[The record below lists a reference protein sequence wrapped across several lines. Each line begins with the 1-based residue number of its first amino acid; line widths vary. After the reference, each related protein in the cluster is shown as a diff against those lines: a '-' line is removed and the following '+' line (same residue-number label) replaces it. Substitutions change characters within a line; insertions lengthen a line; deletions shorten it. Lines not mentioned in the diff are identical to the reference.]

1 MLYAMVHA
9 TRRRYEVLSGRRFC
23 KSCTTAGIL
32 FPPTTSGHTWRPR
45 SALALDGVSTE
56 CDRSA
61 PAMMQ
66 SITIME
72 RTRRAGGT
80 GGRYRGLRGE
90 SVGDRSNVLSYLI
103 CVCGCFGY
111 VRSLAVVPPANHEL
125 SFPSSFFRT
134 STPYQAIPSH
144 ASLQPFHLTG
154 LVRRHHCSPCSLP
167 DYCPPSISTFHI
179 TSNMH
184 LLAKVTDGPPRKN
197 RPHYRYRTLQGQP
210 RRVTCQTRYHRASVL
225 HSILLSGTHD
235 DWPSCVQD
243 PHILLVGLGA
253 FVPVSE

>member
-1 MLYAMVHA
+1 MVHA
-9 TRRRYEVLSGRRFC
+9 TRRRYEVLSGRRFG

-72 RTRRAGGT
+72 RTRRARRYLLDIEGGE
-80 GGRYRGLRGE
+80 RR
-90 SVGDRSNVLSYLI
+90 RSEQCTQVPYLI

-111 VRSLAVVPPANHEL
+111 VRSLAVVRPANHEL

-154 LVRRHHCSPCSLP
+154 LVRRHHCSCARLVAYLTTARHQFPPFTSPPICTFSLK
-167 DYCPPSISTFHI
+167 S
-179 TSNMH
+179 
-184 LLAKVTDGPPRKN
+184 
-197 RPHYRYRTLQGQP
+197 
-210 RRVTCQTRYHRASVL
+210 QTAHRARTDHTTGTVL
-225 HSILLSGTHD
+225 FRDNRG
-235 DWPSCVQD
+235 V
-243 PHILLVGLGA
+243 
-253 FVPVSE
+253 